1 MFAECVGQDLE
12 VFEILVFGGCVELD
26 AAHGK
31 VEEDTVVDL
40 AKRSAVVDCAVSQMF
55 MRRTRLAAS
64 IRW

>member
-40 AKRSAVVDCAVSQMF
+40 AERSAAENIIVSWLLV
-55 MRRTRLAAS
+55 RCE
-64 IRW
+64 